1 MLIWRCCASVLSE
14 DWEKEW
20 QLSILNFYD
29 LICPPCRVGWSL
41 LAARDNFAK
50 YPASS
55 HYKSK
60 EPPQRTMMHS
70 LNPEFTARKRMASCE
85 EREKAQE
92 SRVNKDT
99 NDLRFIWGSRWAVHS
114 LAVHSLVVHLIIFAS
129 SVLTGSALT
138 GSALTSSALTGS
150 VLTLYSLVVH
160 SLIVHSLAA
169 HPLAVHSLA
178 AYW

>member
-1 MLIWRCCASVLSE
+1 M
-14 DWEKEW
+14 
-20 QLSILNFYD
+20 SILNFYD

-138 GSALTSSALTGS
+138 GSALTGSALTGSALTSSALTGS

-178 AYW
+178 AY

>member
-1 MLIWRCCASVLSE
+1 
-14 DWEKEW
+14 
-20 QLSILNFYD
+20 LSILNFYD

-178 AYW
+178 AY

>member
-1 MLIWRCCASVLSE
+1 
-14 DWEKEW
+14 
-20 QLSILNFYD
+20 
-29 LICPPCRVGWSL
+29 VGWSL

-178 AYW
+178 AY